1 MVVDLIVLILADK
14 AVVTK
19 TEIGNIDL
27 IIMMLLLSWYYNIY
41 IYISLVN
48 YYLYE
53 TCCKYLAV
61 VVVVV
66 EFLENKLKKTQE

>member
-41 IYISLVN
+41 IYFSCQLLFI
-48 YYLYE
+48 
-53 TCCKYLAV
+53 
-61 VVVVV
+61 
-66 EFLENKLKKTQE
+66 

>member
-27 IIMMLLLSWYYNIY
+27 IIMMFLLSWYYNIY

-53 TCCKYLAV
+53 ICCRYL
-61 VVVVV
+61 VVVV
-66 EFLENKLKKTQE
+66 ELLENKLKKTQE